1 MAMEPS
7 LRNLFYFTS
16 ITSPWLVG
24 FFMVMITTINGNP
37 KGLVYLGGVLI
48 ALIINIM
55 MKLMIKSESDNG
67 RARACDMLKLTYG
80 LNYNNP
86 AFNTMFLAYTLAYT
100 LFPQIIYNEYSPGFI
115 ILLSVMLASDAYVKK
130 SMRCTGWSGIIV
142 GLVVGLLLGAGYAMI
157 FYSTGNDKMLYF
169 NEILSNKVMCGRP
182 SETTFKCAVYK
193 NGELLRQWK
202 PGDQVKINDE
212 DD

>member
-1 MAMEPS
+1 MEPS

-37 KGLVYLGGVLI
+37 KGLIYLGGVLI
-48 ALIINIM
+48 ALIFNII
-55 MKLMIKSESDNG
+55 MKLMIKSPANPN
-67 RARACDMLKLTYG
+67 RARACDMLKISYG

-115 ILLSVMLASDAYVKK
+115 ILLSVLLASDAFVKH
-130 SMRCTGWSGIIV
+130 SMKCTEWPGIIV
-142 GLVVGLLLGAGYAMI
+142 GLVVGLLWGAGYAMI
-157 FYSTGNDKMLYF
+157 FYSTDNEKMLYF

-182 SETTFKCAVYK
+182 NETTFKCAVYK
-193 NGELLRQWK
+193 NGELLRQWS
-202 PGDQVKINDE
+202 PHDQVKQKEEEN
-212 DD
+212 

>member
-37 KGLVYLGGVLI
+37 KGLIYLGGVLI
-48 ALIINIM
+48 ALLFNIV
-55 MKLMIKSESDNG
+55 MKLMIKSPADPE
-67 RARACDMLKLTYG
+67 RAKACDMLKFSYG

-100 LFPQIIYNEYSPGFI
+100 LFPQIVYNEYSPGFI
-115 ILLSVMLASDAYVKK
+115 ILLSVLLASDAFVKH
-130 SMRCTGWSGIIV
+130 SMKCTEWAGIIV
-142 GLVVGLLLGAGYAMI
+142 GLVVGILWGAGYAMI
-157 FYSTGNDKMLYF
+157 FYSTGNEKMLYF

-182 SETTFKCAVYK
+182 NETTFKCAVYK
-193 NGELLRQWK
+193 NGELLRQWS
-202 PGDQVKINDE
+202 PHEQVKQKDE
-212 DD
+212 DN